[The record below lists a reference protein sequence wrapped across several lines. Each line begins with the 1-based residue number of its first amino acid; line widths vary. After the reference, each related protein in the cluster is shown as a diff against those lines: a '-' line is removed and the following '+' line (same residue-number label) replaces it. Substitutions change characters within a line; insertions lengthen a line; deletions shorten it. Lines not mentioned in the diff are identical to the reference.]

1 MKDKLSIRVSIFVG
15 ERQTKFRSW
24 LWYENN
30 FMSTFSADTDLWS
43 GKQSLSN
50 GRNKKASDEISPFIV
65 PLQGSHYQLSDWNK
79 CLLEKNISSAIGC
92 ILKMV
97 NVSVASFASHGDFAL
112 TRSTQGVACLCF
124 IVPAIHFLAVYE
136 NKAHPN
142 SGEQK
147 CKFKCLI
154 FSQIAL
160 NSK

>member
-30 FMSTFSADTDLWS
+30 FMSTFSADTNLWS

-97 NVSVASFASHGDFAL
+97 NVSVASFASHGDFARL
-112 TRSTQGVACLCF
+112 VCKALAAFVLS
-124 IVPAIHFLAVYE
+124 FLLYIFLQYMKIRPIPIQV
-136 NKAHPN
+136 NKNAN
-142 SGEQK
+142 
-147 CKFKCLI
+147 
-154 FSQIAL
+154 L
-160 NSK
+160 NA